1 MERNIRLD
9 KETFIKLMTFFKTW
23 TKTAEKKSQAIADVL
38 WSKNMFSPKSDFAWN
53 LEEMLFDPEARDV
66 LLEIIVDAMD
76 DRESDWIS
84 YYIYELEWGEN
95 PSGLKV
101 YEEDGKTEIPLE
113 TLEDLWDILTMKKS
127 DLE

>member
-1 MERNIRLD
+1 MGRNIKLD
-9 KETFIKLMTFFKTW
+9 KDMFIKLMTFFKNW
-23 TKTAEKKSQAIADVL
+23 TKGAEKKAQAVSDVL
-38 WSKNMFSPKSDFAWN
+38 WSNNMFSPKSDFAWN
-53 LEEMLFDPEARDV
+53 LEEIFSDPEARDN
-66 LLEIIVDAMD
+66 LFEIIVDAMD

-101 YEEDGKTEIPLE
+101 YKEDGKTEIQLK
-113 TLEDLWDILTMKKS
+113 TLEDLWNILTMKKS